1 MSGRGVK
8 NMRNGGVEKEKK
20 NNGDDGGNRKRQA
33 EERWIGP
40 TTNVIMSRGPFGDM
54 CGRAQTSRATINK
67 QKPIKWIE
75 ANDGPAVRSLN
86 HHDATD
92 DERHKRELDTVQSV
106 D

>member
-1 MSGRGVK
+1 
-8 NMRNGGVEKEKK
+8 MRNGGVEKEKK
-20 NNGDDGGNRKRQA
+20 KQWGRRRESQTPSRREMDR
-33 EERWIGP
+33 P